1 MQKVLLR
8 KKSCPRE
15 KSCPRKKA
23 CHVKDQGTSEDLARI
38 MQGWSAKDWLGPTGV
53 NDMPMRGEL
62 RPVAARSDRGASAVR
77 IGWWWISAAISNTD
91 LQAVFFFCTIGLLAT
106 GNMILRF
113 PDFGLTM
120 AQLAVFP

>member
-1 MQKVLLR
+1 
-8 KKSCPRE
+8 
-15 KSCPRKKA
+15 
-23 CHVKDQGTSEDLARI
+23 
-38 MQGWSAKDWLGPTGV
+38 
-53 NDMPMRGEL
+53 MPMRGEL

-77 IGWWWISAAISNTD
+77 IGWWWISAAISNPD